1 MRVEGFQLGGTHL
14 NKPVNNDKYESLAD
28 AGLFYIG
35 ELNGYK
41 C

>member
-14 NKPVNNDKYESLAD
+14 NKPVNNDKKESLAD

-41 C
+41 F